1 MASPETQPS
10 LYERLGGIYSIATVV
25 DDFIDRIM
33 NDPRINTNPAVNE
46 AHHKVP
52 PAGFK
57 YLVTEMVGWAS
68 GGPQKYTGRPMR
80 ESHEHLNITP
90 KEWDAFMDDFQQTLD
105 KFGVPA
111 AEQAELKAIVNST
124 YGDIVIGKWRHRN
137 WQIVIG
143 ITATHSPKELD
154 MSMIGK
160 VDSLWRY
167 PVKSM
172 RGEELEE
179 LFAAFPGIYGD
190 RVFAFRSSANHKGF
204 PYLTARDQRRLL
216 QYRPR
221 FRFPDKAARPI
232 NLIDAESKNANPLS
246 ADLVEL
252 VVDVDTPDGKRLA
265 IDDPALIDMLRA
277 DIDQKHQVTLMQSQR
292 AMTDC
297 RPVSIF
303 SLQSARQLAEETETP
318 VDKRR
323 FRANVYVDL
332 ASSKG
337 FAENELVGRSVRI
350 GSKVIITVLERDPRC
365 VVITLDP
372 DTGEQTSA
380 ILKKVA
386 QAHEGMAGVYGA
398 VLVEGMLHK
407 GDSVELLD

>member
-1 MASPETQPS
+1 M
-10 LYERLGGIYSIATVV
+10 SI
-25 DDFIDRIM
+25 
-33 NDPRINTNPAVNE
+33 
-46 AHHKVP
+46 
-52 PAGFK
+52 
-57 YLVTEMVGWAS
+57 
-68 GGPQKYTGRPMR
+68 
-80 ESHEHLNITP
+80 
-90 KEWDAFMDDFQQTLD
+90 
-105 KFGVPA
+105 
-111 AEQAELKAIVNST
+111 
-124 YGDIVIGKWRHRN
+124 
-137 WQIVIG
+137 
-143 ITATHSPKELD
+143 
-154 MSMIGK
+154 IGK

-179 LFAAFPGIYGD
+179 LFAGFPGIYGD

-232 NLIDAESKNANPLS
+232 NLIEAESKNANSLS
-246 ADLVEL
+246 ADLAEL
-252 VVDVDTPDGKRLA
+252 VVDVETPDGETLA
-265 IDDPALIDMLRA
+265 IDDPALVEMLRA
-277 DIDQKHQVTLMQSQR
+277 NIDQKHEVTLMQSQR

-297 RPVSIF
+297 RPISIF
-303 SLQSARQLAEETETP
+303 SLQSAQQLSEETGTQ

-332 ASSKG
+332 TSSKG

-350 GSKVIITVLERDPRC
+350 GPKVTIAILERDARC
-365 VVITLDP
+365 VIITLDP
-372 DTGEQTSA
+372 DTGEQAPA

-386 QAHEGMAGVYGA
+386 QAHDGMAGVYGA

-407 GDSVELLD
+407 GDSVEMID